1 MEEGA
6 SGLLAAP
13 VSNRASAPRRRG
25 RMTGAGGLPALPGG
39 DTTALEW
46 ELVGEELGVL
56 DCTCFHLTELGHCGE
71 WSGLESQWHRL
82 LMF

>member
-13 VSNRASAPRRRG
+13 VSNRASAPRRGGEDDRG
-25 RMTGAGGLPALPGG
+25 WWPALPGG

-71 WSGLESQWHRL
+71 WSGLGSQWHRL